1 MAVEVVRRRYLTL
14 ELLRGNSRRDSP
26 VFILTAPRIS
36 RPRFSHLNCAERTEE
51 KCQRLMCQCDQK
63 KKNKL
68 VEATTT
74 RSTSGILCIHQVPL
88 NLSLTDLI
96 AIKAKRAEK
105 LMIVVRWLELVIAFS
120 MRNKNL
126 SNVVSGSA
134 VWCSFVKPNIGI
146 SCSLIVDNAFRYEN
160 KSLKNGSYIKI
171 TTATAAMNPC
181 KSARLKTTSINP
193 SLKNPSMKDIKPV
206 YRDLF

>member
-36 RPRFSHLNCAERTEE
+36 RPRSSHLNRAEKTEE
-51 KCQRLMCQCDQK
+51 KCQRLICQCDQ

-88 NLSLTDLI
+88 NLSLTVLI
-96 AIKAKRAEK
+96 TIKAKRAEK

-120 MRNKNL
+120 TRNRNL

-146 SCSLIVDNAFRYEN
+146 SCSLIVDNAIRY
-160 KSLKNGSYIKI
+160 
-171 TTATAAMNPC
+171 
-181 KSARLKTTSINP
+181 
-193 SLKNPSMKDIKPV
+193 
-206 YRDLF
+206 